1 MNATIKDINDQINF
15 GELKGQSF
23 IEIFKFNYTYLE
35 WIIRK
40 TEICF
45 KDLDEF
51 FKFGN
56 PFAPKYMCL
65 SKEAKEEL
73 MLHVVKNNRLSIY
86 NGRQINYK
94 NIKYLKDSGMINY
107 KDLEEFD
114 YHFPD
119 DVIVANSKKLEI
131 ICNF

>member
-15 GELKGQSF
+15 GEFKGQSF

-56 PFAPKYMCL
+56 PFDPNYMSL

-73 MLHVVKNNRLSIY
+73 HLHVVKNNRLSIS

-94 NIKYLKDSGMINY
+94 NIKYLKDCGMINY

-119 DVIVANSKKLEI
+119 DVIVVNSKKLEI
-131 ICNF
+131 INNF